1 MLDCHVPK
9 LNWIDSTAPLPMA
22 SEAQRKEKEGPVDP
36 LTAPFQWGTI
46 LSAVKDQ
53 IPTLDSDTS
62 VSDGDEEEE
71 DELFIFQR
79 DESNLIPDLTEELKD
94 CPPEESDL
102 QKTFAFMRHSRE
114 IWNEDQEGPDNKAP
128 SVFVGQDGFDLPTA
142 ERSSQRAISP
152 INGKK
157 PGGGILA
164 VPAGEQDVLKDN
176 NSLLSPDMSPSV
188 EMSPFSVLNMSVE
201 ERRQLIETRILSK
214 ATVGP
219 PPEGSGHP
227 KPKNRNNNAER
238 RTERGSELGTIP
250 AEHPQE
256 LMLVAFKDI
265 ERWDL
270 DKVLQDLEKQSGDT
284 HWDLEVAFPSI
295 NHETWRAVSHAS
307 LMKKLEEFSLQQS
320 RAFLSQQKRC
330 LAKLPEFSQCQGDG
344 KGVPIL
350 TPLGNHRSLTPIELQ
365 WASEPPTVYMDLR
378 ETTSQKPESAW
389 NDKQSSSDSSSDD
402 EEDTEVK
409 DPEKMERKTKALSRP
424 SRRDCTGKS
433 FLLQQLRHF
442 GRRMPQSS
450 AVEERDENLT
460 SPERPDLSRDRSSRG
475 LIQRGLASVGPTDS
489 ELNGKSFPLGCPNGV
504 AKPPREV
511 KRDAEEEPCPKFPP
525 ETSADGGG
533 EYPRAE
539 ESQKEKQEEEMLKK
553 Q

>member
-1 MLDCHVPK
+1 MVTGSAPFASLCVSLLLDCHVPK
-9 LNWIDSTAPLPMA
+9 LNWIDSTALLPMA
-22 SEAQRKEKEGPVDP
+22 SEAQTKEKEGPVDP

-102 QKTFAFMRHSRE
+102 QKTFAFVRYPGE

-284 HWDLEVAFPSI
+284 RWDLEAAFPSV

-320 RAFLSQQKRC
+320 RAFVSQQKRC

-344 KGVPIL
+344 
-350 TPLGNHRSLTPIELQ
+350 N
-365 WASEPPTVYMDLR
+365 
-378 ETTSQKPESAW
+378 
-389 NDKQSSSDSSSDD
+389 SSDSSSDD

-409 DPEKMERKTKALSRP
+409 DPEKMERKRKALSRP
-424 SRRDCTGKS
+424 SRDCTGKS

-460 SPERPDLSRDRSSRG
+460 SPEGPDLSRDRSSRG
-475 LIQRGLASVGPTDS
+475 LIQRGLASLGPTDS
-489 ELNGKSFPLGCPNGV
+489 ELDGKSFPLGCPNGV

-511 KRDAEEEPCPKFPP
+511 KKDAEEEPCSKFPR
-525 ETSADGGG
+525 ETSADEGR

>member
-1 MLDCHVPK
+1 
-9 LNWIDSTAPLPMA
+9 MA
-22 SEAQRKEKEGPVDP
+22 SEAQTKEKEGPVDP

-71 DELFIFQR
+71 QELFIFQR

-102 QKTFAFMRHSRE
+102 Q
-114 IWNEDQEGPDNKAP
+114 
-128 SVFVGQDGFDLPTA
+128 
-142 ERSSQRAISP
+142 
-152 INGKK
+152 
-157 PGGGILA
+157 
-164 VPAGEQDVLKDN
+164 
-176 NSLLSPDMSPSV
+176 
-188 EMSPFSVLNMSVE
+188 
-201 ERRQLIETRILSK
+201 
-214 ATVGP
+214 
-219 PPEGSGHP
+219 
-227 KPKNRNNNAER
+227 
-238 RTERGSELGTIP
+238 
-250 AEHPQE
+250 
-256 LMLVAFKDI
+256 DI

-284 HWDLEVAFPSI
+284 SWDLEAAFPSV
-295 NHETWRAVSHAS
+295 NQETWRAVSHAS

-350 TPLGNHRSLTPIELQ
+350 TPLGNHRSLTPVELQ

-389 NDKQSSSDSSSDD
+389 DDEQSSSDSSLDD

-409 DPEKMERKTKALSRP
+409 DPEKIERKTKALSRP

-460 SPERPDLSRDRSSRG
+460 SPEGPDLSRDRSSRS

-511 KRDAEEEPCPKFPP
+511 KRDAEEEPCPKFLP
-525 ETSADGGG
+525 ETSADEGG
-533 EYPRAE
+533 ESPRAE